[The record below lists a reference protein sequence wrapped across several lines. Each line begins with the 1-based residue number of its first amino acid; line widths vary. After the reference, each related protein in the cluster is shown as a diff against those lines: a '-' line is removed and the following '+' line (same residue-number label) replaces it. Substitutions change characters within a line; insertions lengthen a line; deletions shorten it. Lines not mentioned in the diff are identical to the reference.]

1 MRSKGGFKYTIL
13 TVAAAIVAVGADVVT
28 GVLAT
33 RGRAVVRVLFGVG
46 EMNLGCQRID
56 RLI

>member
-28 GVLAT
+28 VVLAT

-46 EMNLGCQRID
+46 EMNFGLSED
-56 RLI
+56 